1 MICLTLNWRMNVS
14 KTSANYKEFTAN
26 MLPFTNKTEKNT
38 SENTVLSFKCLWI
51 VWADDIIT
59 SYGK

>member
-1 MICLTLNWRMNVS
+1 MNVS

-38 SENTVLSFKCLWI
+38 SENTVLSFKCL
-51 VWADDIIT
+51 
-59 SYGK
+59 